1 MAYRQKGSPY
11 YYASVPHPSNGRT
24 VGKST
29 GAKTKREAEAIEAK
43 WRVERRE
50 QQIWGS
56 PKPLLL
62 SQCLKQYLRASE
74 AKRSHREDKI
84 RAITLL
90 ERLGELSA
98 YDITAA
104 RLQRYI
110 EDRLER
116 VKPATVN
123 RELALL
129 SVAMNHA
136 RKLGFA
142 LPPLPRG
149 LKMREPETRLR
160 WLTEDEADRLMGAA
174 QASKAEFLADWIR
187 VALDTGMRAGEIFG
201 LRWGDLLTDRLTV
214 QAHNAK
220 SGRSRTIPLTPAAQ
234 AALRRQPKRS
244 VWVFSQPDG
253 SPVKDVRTAMVNACK
268 RAGIE
273 PVTPHLL
280 RHTCASWLV
289 QRGVPLY
296 SVRSMLGHS
305 TVAVTERYAHLA
317 PEHLRECVEALNIN
331 RA

>member
-1 MAYRQKGSPY
+1 VAYRQKGSPY
-11 YYASVPHPSNGRT
+11 YYVSLTLPDGQT
-24 VGKST
+24 VKRSTKTKS
-29 GAKTKREAEAIEAK
+29 KREAEAIEAK
-43 WRVERRE
+43 WRSELH
-50 QQIWGS
+50 QQQFWKT
-56 PKPLLL
+56 PRPLLL
-62 SQCLKQYLRASE
+62 SQCLKQYLSAAQ

-84 RAITLL
+84 RAVTLL
-90 ERLGELSA
+90 ERIGEVSA
-98 YDITAA
+98 YEISTAK
-104 RLQRYI
+104 LQRYVQ
-110 EDRLER
+110 DRLES

-129 SVAMNHA
+129 SVALGYA
-136 RKLGFA
+136 RKMGFEV
-142 LPPLPRG
+142 PPMPRG

-160 WLTEDEADRLMGAA
+160 WLTEDEADRLMEAA
-174 QASKAEFLADWIR
+174 QSSKAEFLADWIR
-187 VALDTGMRAGEIFG
+187 VALDTGMRAGEICS
-201 LRWGDLLTDRLTV
+201 LRWGDLLTDRLTI

-273 PVTPHLL
+273 PITPHLL

-305 TVAVTERYAHLA
+305 TIAVTERYAHLA
-317 PEHLRECVEALNIN
+317 PEHLAECVAALSLN